1 MNIANYRA
9 VVFGTKKLGR
19 INQSINPS
27 IHQSTHLSIYPS
39 INPSINQA
47 PDLENAPLVNIVVS
61 GTLYRR
67 SCSSAAL

>member
-1 MNIANYRA
+1 MNIANYLA
-9 VVFGTKKLGR
+9 VVSGTKKLGR
-19 INQSINPS
+19 INQS

-61 GTLYRR
+61 GILYRS